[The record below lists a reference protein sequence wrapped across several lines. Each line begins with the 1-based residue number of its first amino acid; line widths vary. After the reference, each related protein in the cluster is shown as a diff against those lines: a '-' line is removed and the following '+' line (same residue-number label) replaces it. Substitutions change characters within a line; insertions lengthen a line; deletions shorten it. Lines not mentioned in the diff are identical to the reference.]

1 MKSAARRVVLETVG
15 WVLVV
20 AGVAAL
26 VLPGPGLLGVFAGL
40 VLLSQQYDW
49 AEKRVEPVKKKALKA
64 AAESVET
71 WPRIVFSTLI
81 AVTIIAAGV
90 VWIWRPP
97 APSWWPVDEQWWLVG
112 GWGTGTTQI
121 ASGIFAIGMIV
132 YSYRRFHDREDAP
145 A

>member
-1 MKSAARRVVLETVG
+1 MKSAARRVALETVG

-20 AGVAAL
+20 AGIAAL
-26 VLPGPGLLGVFAGL
+26 VLPGPGLLSIFAGL

-49 AEKRVEPVKKKALKA
+49 AEKRLEPVKERALKA

-81 AVTIIAAGV
+81 ALALIAAGV
-90 VWIWRPP
+90 LWIWRPP

-112 GWGTGTTQI
+112 GWGTGTTQV
-121 ASGIFAIGMIV
+121 ASGLFAIGMII
-132 YSYRRFHDREDAP
+132 YSYRRFHDKAEAS